1 MTETPYEGF
10 LAGERP
16 DDVLVFLHEDGI
28 GNVEALDAVS
38 EEVGE
43 GIALVLPGDQGR
55 AAFQRATG
63 LDPMDFAGM
72 AMQTDGLID
81 HDCTGGDCP
90 NHEAANH
97 YVKFVFAF
105 AEERNEE
112 VGGIYAEGDVIHA
125 YAACNCGTTYA
136 DKWVV
141 GDD

>member
-1 MTETPYEGF
+1 MTETPYEQF

-16 DDVLVFLHEDGI
+16 DDVLIYLHADGI

-43 GIALVLPGDQGR
+43 GLALVLPGDQGR

-63 LDPMDFAGM
+63 LDPMDFAGV
-72 AMQTDGLID
+72 AMQTEGAID
-81 HDCTGGDCP
+81 HDCTDGDCP
-90 NHEAANH
+90 NQEAATH

-105 AEERNEE
+105 AEDQNEE

-125 YAACNCGTTYA
+125 YAACNCGTTYS